1 MPVTMWQACLPDK
14 QKYNKMEKTIED
26 MLKAHDKDGYLIAL
40 SDGSVKHMHQM
51 SLGWVLSTADGVH
64 LATSYGG
71 CDGRGSSLRAEA
83 VVMLSISLVI
93 ALMAKYTNRTNI
105 KIVYVSNNLELIK
118 QSKEHLNYKNPY
130 PNDTLSS
137 EFDITEQIYL
147 TNHTYQINASF
158 QHVYGHQDTRSRG
171 KMSTEA
177 KLNVEAD
184 QLAGLYQGELGAYS
198 PITHM

>member
-1 MPVTMWQACLPDK
+1 
-14 QKYNKMEKTIED
+14 
-26 MLKAHDKDGYLIAL
+26 
-40 SDGSVKHMHQM
+40 M
-51 SLGWVLSTADGVH
+51 SFGWVLSTADGVY
-64 LATSYGG
+64 LATLYGG

-83 VVMLSISLVI
+83 VGMLSISLII
-93 ALMAKYTNRTNI
+93 ALMAKYSNRTKI

-118 QSKEHLNYKNPY
+118 QKKEYLNYKNPY

-147 TNHTYQINASF
+147 TNQTYQIEASF

-184 QLAGLYQGELGAYS
+184 RLAGMYQDELGKYS
-198 PITHM
+198 LTKPYVPVVTRSIGNQWNNYNK